1 MINIKLHIF
10 SVDLA
15 CSGGNNSP
23 VSLLFSCPPS
33 CLSKEENPLSLS
45 FSPVGPVQQTLSR
58 GRRWLGPR
66 GARDDTELCPGALRW
81 LVGPDGAQ
89 HSGDVD
95 PELPGAARHCTALGP
110 AGRGLGAGGGS
121 PRPGQAVPLTP
132 AGGSQLAAAPLP
144 GLSKPLSAAL
154 RAPHRRRLKL
164 HKSAL

>member
-1 MINIKLHIF
+1 MEIT
-10 SVDLA
+10 
-15 CSGGNNSP
+15 
-23 VSLLFSCPPS
+23 LLFLYCLAALPPA
-33 CLSKEENPLSLS
+33 CLRRRILFPCR
-45 FSPVGPVQQTLSR
+45 SPRWGRCSR
-58 GRRWLGPR
+58 RSAGAGGGWRPR

-81 LVGPDGAQ
+81 LAGPDGAQ

-132 AGGSQLAAAPLP
+132 AGGSPLAAAPLP